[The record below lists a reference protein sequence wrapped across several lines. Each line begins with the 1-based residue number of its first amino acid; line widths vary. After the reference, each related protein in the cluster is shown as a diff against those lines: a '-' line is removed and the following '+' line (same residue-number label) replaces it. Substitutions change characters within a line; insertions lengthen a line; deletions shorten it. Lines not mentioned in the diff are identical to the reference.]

1 MNKKRLRGAIIG
13 YGFVASKGHIPG
25 YLERNRTLDD
35 VEIVALADVSVSR
48 RTLAQAVLP
57 QARIYCGYGDLLKS
71 ESAHLDFVDIATPPH
86 DHDLYAAGANSTRD
100 DDRRRNDRRRG
111 GDSGRS
117 V

>member
-1 MNKKRLRGAIIG
+1 MKKKQLRGAIIG

-25 YLERNRTLDD
+25 YLERNRIQDD

-57 QARIYCGYGDLLKS
+57 EAHIYCDYRDLLKS

-86 DHDLYAAGANSTRD
+86 DHAAQI
-100 DDRRRNDRRRG
+100 RRRPLPRPGWRLAARG
-111 GDSGRS
+111 SRPALGA
-117 V
+117 